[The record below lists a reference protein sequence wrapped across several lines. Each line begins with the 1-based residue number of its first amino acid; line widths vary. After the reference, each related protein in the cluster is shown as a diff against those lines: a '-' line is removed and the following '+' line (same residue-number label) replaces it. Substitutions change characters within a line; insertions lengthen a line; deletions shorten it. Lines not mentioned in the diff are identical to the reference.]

1 MSGEIESNR
10 SPAKTGAPEAGP
22 TGGGLTAGRL
32 GMILFLAALGMLFVA
47 SLTGY
52 LVVRSRAV
60 TWPPEGSPR
69 LPGGLWLSTL
79 VLLVS
84 SGTMF
89 LAQGAAKAGRDKAL
103 RNALIGTLG
112 LGLLFLLNQFL
123 SWQHFVTAH
132 HLPPQRNLYAFT
144 FYMLTGLHAAHV
156 IGGLAAL
163 TVTAAHAARG
173 RYRPADHAGVEYM
186 SMYWHFLGAVWLVM
200 FLVLLSAA

>member
-1 MSGEIESNR
+1 
-10 SPAKTGAPEAGP
+10 
-22 TGGGLTAGRL
+22 
-32 GMILFLAALGMLFVA
+32 MILFLVALGVLFAA
-47 SLTGY
+47 SMAGY

-89 LAQGAAKAGRDKAL
+89 LAQGAAKAGKRTAL
-103 RNALIGTLG
+103 RNGLLATLG
-112 LGLLFLLNQFL
+112 LGLLFLLNQL
-123 SWQHFVTAH
+123 LNWQHFVTAH

-163 TVTAAHAARG
+163 GVTTAHAGQGRYTAADR
-173 RYRPADHAGVEYM
+173 AGVDYM

-200 FLVLLSAA
+200 FVVLLFAA